1 MQVCEHK
8 GLVLAVLTRN
18 EHCPPHVHTGCD
30 AWEARFT
37 FSFWHQSVC
46 LWDVV
51 PAKNRP
57 SVAILEGLRQ
67 SLMQPAHLRK
77 ARRLWWKTRR
87 TVCLEHLQWDPQANE
102 VVRPK
107 TGRPGALAIQSAH
120 FDADEY
126 RTILHLTR
134 TSEAVE
140 IAL

>member
-1 MQVCEHK
+1 MSIAH
-8 GLVLAVLTRN
+8 LTCTR
-18 EHCPPHVHTGCD
+18 
-30 AWEARFT
+30 ARFT

-77 ARRLWWKTRR
+77 ALRLWWKTRR